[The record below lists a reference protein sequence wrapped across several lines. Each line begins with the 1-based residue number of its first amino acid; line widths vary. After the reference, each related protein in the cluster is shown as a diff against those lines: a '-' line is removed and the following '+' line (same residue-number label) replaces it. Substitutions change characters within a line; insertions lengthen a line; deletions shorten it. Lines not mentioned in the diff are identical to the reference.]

1 MCVFNSMGCW
11 SGVIAS
17 GQSMCRS
24 GALLVG
30 LIAALGSGPAA
41 AHGGAV
47 IPHRVAAL
55 EVRGELPPPRAGVTG
70 IKFGEFFRMLIG
82 PFGLEP
88 TEKLLALNGKPVRLV
103 GYMVKEE
110 MPSAGRFLLS
120 PLPVSLGDEDES
132 LSDDLPATAVFVHL
146 QGSKNQDTPYIVGLI
161 QLTGTLEVGARDEAD
176 GRVSAVRLM
185 LDPQVSKQIL
195 RAKPVLRASAK

>member
-1 MCVFNSMGCW
+1 MRAFKFLPGRLPTVL
-11 SGVIAS
+11 SGRCMV
-17 GQSMCRS
+17 RS

-30 LIAALGSGPAA
+30 LMAALGCVPAT

-47 IPHRVAAL
+47 IPHRVGAL
-55 EVRGELPPPRAGVTG
+55 EVRGELPPPRAGVTS
-70 IKFGEFFRMLIG
+70 IKFGEFFLMPIG

-88 TEKLLALNGKPVRLV
+88 TEKLMALNGKPVRLV

-110 MPSAGRFLLS
+110 TPTAGRFLFS

-132 LSDDLPATAVFVHL
+132 LSDDLPATTVFVHL
-146 QGSKNQDTPYIVGLI
+146 QGSKNQGTPYFGGLI
-161 QLTGTLEVGARDEAD
+161 QLTGILEVGARDEAD
-176 GRVSAVRLM
+176 GRVSSVRLM

>member
-1 MCVFNSMGCW
+1 MREYGSMPGR

-17 GQSMCRS
+17 VPSMCR
-24 GALLVG
+24 GAALLVG
-30 LIAALGSGPAA
+30 LMVAVGSGPAA

-55 EVRGELPPPRAGVTG
+55 EVHGELPPPRAGVTG
-70 IKFGEFFRMLIG
+70 IKFGEFFRMPIG

-88 TEKLLALNGKPVRLV
+88 SEKLLALNGKPVRLV

-110 MPSAGRFLLS
+110 TPTAGRFLFS
-120 PLPVSLGDEDES
+120 PLPVALGDEDES
-132 LSDDLPATAVFVHL
+132 LSDDLPATTVSVHL
-146 QGSKNQDTPYIVGLI
+146 NSSKNAPYIAGLI
-161 QLTGTLEVGARDEAD
+161 QLTGTLEVGAKDEAD
-176 GRVSAVRLM
+176 GRVSSVRLV

-195 RAKPVLRASAK
+195 RAKPLQRASAK